1 MNNSYETD
9 TIQKVIDSLNKLIF
23 NLKFGTLEIDKIPLI
38 IHGLTIAKDYLEN
51 DGHKFEKAVKSYDIE
66 VEENHKKAKEIIKN
80 LKK

>member
-1 MNNSYETD
+1 MNSTDYTRTMTTKQYETD

-51 DGHKFEKAVKSYDIE
+51 DGHKFELLYSESKHD
-66 VEENHKKAKEIIKN
+66 
-80 LKK
+80 

>member
-9 TIQKVIDSLNKLIF
+9 PIQKVIDSLNKLIF

-51 DGHKFEKAVKSYDIE
+51 DGYKFEIQYSESKHD
-66 VEENHKKAKEIIKN
+66 
-80 LKK
+80 